1 MYCKHCGKEID
12 SDAKFCQYCGTSQN
26 KTNINNNE
34 DSTQKTKKDIV
45 IPNIKTNW
53 SPNTKWSVI
62 KYSIWFILNL
72 YWLFA
77 GNKEYHANEYFMPFS
92 NKFIDFA
99 DFCAYY
105 DFTEFIIYT
114 IGIPLIILSI
124 KIWRKKRNNNET
136 QNSSQTNTNVENIND
151 SLGI

>member
-1 MYCKHCGKEID
+1 MYCKNCGKEID
-12 SDAKFCQYCGTSQN
+12 SDAKFCQYCGTNQD
-26 KTNINNNE
+26 KTPPNDSE
-34 DSTQKTKKDIV
+34 KSTQDIKKEVV

-53 SPNTKWSVI
+53 SNDTKWSAI

-77 GNKEYHANEYFMPFS
+77 GDKEHDANEYFMPFS
-92 NKFIDFA
+92 NEFIDFA

-114 IGIPLIILSI
+114 IGIPLIFLGI
-124 KIWRKKRNNNET
+124 KIWRKKRNNNDI
-136 QNSSQTNTNVENIND
+136 QNPSQTNTDAENINN